1 MEPWEIK
8 TDDIRKVDSQ
18 KVFIIFCEDGVVEPS
33 YFESFRRENVR
44 ISTHGNQKQHH
55 VQVDNVTEFFRKN
68 GLLAVDEHGH
78 EVLKIDDG
86 AQVWCVFDRDREPND
101 GKDSA
106 FNDSIKA
113 ANDKGIKTAWSNDDF
128 ELWVLLHFEDVDPN
142 NPHYLNRKKY
152 YERLT
157 LILKERLPGENMFQ
171 NANFD
176 YYTTM
181 KSKKNFLTH
190 TYQLMKGNVD
200 VAIERA
206 ERLETFHLANPPKP
220 PHSQCPCTKVH
231 LLVKELTIS
240 NELFVL

>member
-8 TDDIRKVDSQ
+8 IDDNRKEDSK
-18 KVFIIFCEDGVVEPS
+18 KVFIIFCEDGAVEPA
-33 YFESFRRENVR
+33 YFDLFKLEDVH
-44 ISTHGNQKQHH
+44 ISTQGDKKQHH
-55 VQVDNVTEFFRKN
+55 AQVDYATEFFRKN
-68 GLLAVDEHGH
+68 DLIEVNEHGD

-101 GKDSA
+101 GKDTA

-113 ANDKGIKTAWSNDDF
+113 ANAKGIKTAWSNDDF
-128 ELWVLLHFEDVDPN
+128 ELWILLHFEDVDPTN
-142 NPHYLNRKKY
+142 SDYLNRKKY

-157 LILKERLPGENMFQ
+157 QILKECLPHESMFQ
-171 NANFD
+171 NPKFD

-190 TYQLMKGNVD
+190 TYQLMKGRVE

-206 ERLETFHLANPPKP
+206 EKLETFHLAIPPKP
-220 PHSQCPCTKVH
+220 PHAQCPCTKVH
-231 LLVKELTIS
+231 LLVKELIGS
-240 NELFVL
+240 MAF